1 MEEKNMKT
9 RYILLAVAACLAF
22 FSCKVEEFSGEESVS
37 TEGADGAVVY
47 TFNATVSDPMTKS
60 YFDESEAPSRY
71 IYWENSDIFDFHD
84 ITVDTETTE
93 AVSVSSKA
101 PDVIAADKKS
111 VVFEKAAHDYMVI
124 TYPKDAVQLDTSYM
138 YTTGS
143 GATLKE
149 NWTRANQFTFAV
161 VNVPREQKLTS
172 VLSPEYVP
180 MTSKRLALSDKAKE
194 AVASGKDAISIAFDG
209 APVEMLP
216 LAGLVKMHLT
226 ELGVASAKISKVNIV
241 TEFDS
246 KSTTGLPQYGIRGE
260 SYFSLADT
268 MAVSKPFVSGDS
280 RFIVNLST
288 DTPLEYTAEKGVDIC
303 FVANHSYAGMKTM
316 LIKIYT
322 DDSSYFV
329 KKFDMS
335 GAKVNFNKSHI
346 SSFTLNFKDGT
357 TSKVSSTRFGFEWSK
372 GYLTYDAE
380 NNAYKIAEPNDVG
393 LYFKFGSASGVFL
406 YSNTEDYDSR
416 IKPASTSGGI
426 QIGNNIVNPTT
437 EDGQTIANGSCYW
450 YNVSP
455 SSGLNAS
462 WRTRA
467 YCAPDTEGK
476 IVLDSLWTWE
486 EYNALEGTS
495 AFAGAT
501 DPCSY
506 VKVAAGENAWRVPTE
521 AEVTDMVSA
530 AGAGAEFG
538 NLDGSDI
545 VSSDG
550 KPRYFRVYDGEQEL
564 TFKACGSAAE
574 GGNKNTYQLQML
586 YSNKYAIRF
595 WTTAY
600 ASLKGD
606 YFNFSLSS
614 VPSPTTELKASFT
627 KANAGSAN
635 NYTPTK
641 TVWEATMVRCVR
653 DKK

>member
-1 MEEKNMKT
+1 MKT
-9 RYILLAVAACLAF
+9 RYILLAAACLAF
-22 FSCKVEEFSGEESVS
+22 FSCKVEEFKGDDALSAEV
-37 TEGADGAVVY
+37 APGAVVY
-47 TFNATVSDPMTKS
+47 TFNATISDPVTRS
-60 YFDESEAPSRY
+60 YFEESEAPSKY
-71 IYWENSDIFDFHD
+71 IYWEDSDVFDFHD
-84 ITVDTETTE
+84 IIVDSETAE
-93 AVSVSSKA
+93 SVSVSSKA
-101 PDVIAADKKS
+101 PDVIAQDKKS

-124 TYPKDAVQLDTSYM
+124 TYPKDAIQLQSNYM
-138 YTTGS
+138 YSEGS
-143 GATLKE
+143 GSNYKE
-149 NWTRANQFTFAV
+149 YLTSANQFAFAL
-161 VNVPREQKLTS
+161 VNVPREQKLTN
-172 VLSPEYVP
+172 VLSPENVP
-180 MTSKRLALSDKAKE
+180 MASKRLALSDRAKE
-194 AVASGKDAISIAFDG
+194 AVASGKDSISIAYDG
-209 APVEMLP
+209 APVEMVP

-226 ELGVASAKISKVNIV
+226 DLGVASAKISKVSIV

-246 KSTTGLPQYGIRGE
+246 KSTTGLPQFGIRGE

-268 MAVSKPFVSGDS
+268 MAVAKPFVSGDS

-288 DTPLEYTAEKGVDIC
+288 DTPIEYTAEKGIDIC

-316 LIKIYT
+316 LIKVYT

-335 GAKVNFNKSHI
+335 GAKVNFSKSHI

-357 TSKVSSTRFGFEWSK
+357 TSRVGSTRFSVEWSK

-380 NNAYKIAEPNDVG
+380 NKAYKFAQPDEVG
-393 LYFKFGSASGVFL
+393 LYFKFGSSKGVFL

-426 QIGNNIVNPTT
+426 SIGGNIVNPTT

-467 YCAPDTEGK
+467 YCAPDAEGK
-476 IVLDSLWTWE
+476 IVIDSLRTWE

-495 AFAGAT
+495 SFAGAT

-506 VKVAAGENAWRVPTE
+506 VKVADGEKAWRVPTE
-521 AEVTDMVSA
+521 AEVTDMITA

-545 VSSDG
+545 ISSDG
-550 KPRYFRVYDGEQEL
+550 KPRYFKVYDGEQVL
-564 TFKACGSAAE
+564 VFKACGSATE
-574 GGNKNTYQLQML
+574 GGNRNTYQLQML

-600 ASLKGD
+600 ASTKGD

-641 TVWEATMVRCVR
+641 TVWEATMVRCIR
-653 DKK
+653 DK